1 MLNVC
6 KILIGSLVLSAM
18 LTVASV
24 AQPVNLGAT
33 EMALA
38 QKDKE
43 KKPERPVERDKEKKD
58 DRRDDRRD
66 EKKDDKRKKPDE
78 YS

>member
-6 KILIGSLVLSAM
+6 KILIGSLLLGAM

-24 AQPVNLGAT
+24 AQPLNLGAS
-33 EMALA
+33 ELVLA
-38 QKDKE
+38 QRDKPKE
-43 KKPERPVERDKEKKD
+43 KPVERDKEKKD

-66 EKKDDKRKKPDE
+66 DKKDDKRKKPDDN
-78 YS
+78 S

>member
-6 KILIGSLVLSAM
+6 KILIGSFLLSAM
-18 LTVASV
+18 LTLAGS
-24 AQPVNLGAT
+24 AQPINLAT
-33 EMALA
+33 NEVALA
-38 QKDKE
+38 QRDRD

-58 DRRDDRRD
+58 DRRDERRD
-66 EKKDDKRKKPDE
+66 DKKDDKRKKPDE